1 MTTPNSILVEVREWH
16 DKTYGNTYWSSRVW
30 VDGEVLFALPF
41 QYGYG
46 DHSVFASINELVK
59 REVLTPEC
67 KPYSMRQINDL
78 GIDFY
83 YTKSKALRREM
94 FKEMN

>member
-1 MTTPNSILVEVREWH
+1 MNNPNSILIEVREWN
-16 DKTYGNTYWSSRVW
+16 DKTFGNTYWSSRVW

-46 DHSVFASINELVK
+46 DHSVYTSIKELVK
-59 REVLTPEC
+59 RKVLKPEC
-67 KPYSMRQINDL
+67 EPYSIRQIRDL

-83 YTKSKALRREM
+83 YTKSQALKREM